1 MSSRSAAMP
10 LSRVRA
16 ARVNGWSTA
25 QIRLLRDLAAQGASV
40 SEIAK
45 QLRRSESAIRNKA
58 GMHGIPVRAAPSS
71 AEYGEAGR
79 MHWTHRNVHRPT

>member
-1 MSSRSAAMP
+1 MP

-25 QIRLLRDLAAQGASV
+25 QIRLLRDLASQGASV

-58 GMHGIPVRAAPSS
+58 GMHGISVRAVPSS
-71 AEYGEAGR
+71 AEAGR
-79 MHWTHRNVHRPT
+79 MHWRHQNVRHPT